1 MRFAFWRTSKSE
13 APVKNA
19 PVDKTAPVLKPAL
32 PKDPPA
38 PELGDLDLRVIWQTL
53 KRKKRWVIIPT
64 LLAFG
69 LALAVVNLI
78 TPRYK
83 SEARILID
91 GRENIFLRPN
101 GERNE
106 ERGALDPEAV
116 TSQVQL
122 VLSRDLAREVIK
134 KNKLAE
140 NPEFDPVLRGV
151 SPVKALLGLLGIG
164 RDPFRMT
171 PE

>member
-1 MRFAFWRTSKSE
+1 MRFAFRRWGKAKKAEPPVQKAVQAASVPRAAQVAP
-13 APVKNA
+13 APVKTA
-19 PVDKTAPVLKPAL
+19 QPKTAPVKAL
-32 PKDPPA
+32 R
-38 PELGDLDLRVIWQTL
+38 ETGDLDLRLIWQAL
-53 KRKKRWVIIPT
+53 KRKRAWIIIPT
-64 LLAFG
+64 LVAA
-69 LALAVVNLI
+69 ALSISVVNVI

-106 ERGALDPEAV
+106 ERTALDQEAV

-122 VLSRDLAREVIK
+122 VLSRDLARDIIR

-140 NPEFDPVLRGV
+140 RPEFDPALGGI
-151 SPVKALLGLLGIG
+151 SPIKSLLA
-164 RDPFRMT
+164 
-171 PE
+171 